1 MALEKVIIIG
11 AGPAG
16 LTAAYELS
24 KSGVRSIVLE
34 QGPRVGGLA
43 RTEIY
48 KGYRIDVG
56 GHRFFTKVPEV
67 EALWREVLGDDL
79 LTRPRLSRI
88 YYDRKLFAYPL
99 RLGDAL
105 EKLGLPESARIVLS
119 YLRSRVFA
127 YRPEDTFEAW
137 VSNRFGRRLFE
148 IFFKP
153 YTEKVWGIPCSEI
166 SARWAAQRIQNL
178 SLLRASW
185 NAVFGQRDGKIRSLI
200 QAFEYPR
207 QGPGMLW
214 ERVAGIVGSRGSQV
228 WLNAEATRVLY
239 RDDRAIGVAARRDG
253 REETIEADAVI
264 STMPIGELVA
274 ALDPPAPDAVRAV
287 ASRLTYRDFLTVA
300 LVVNQAHVFPDNWI
314 YIHEPNVRVA
324 RIQNFKNWSADM
336 VADPG
341 KTCLGLE
348 YFCTV
353 EDDVWR
359 MGDAGLIRM
368 AATELEQLGLAQA
381 VDVEDGVVIR
391 QPKAYP
397 VYTGEYESYLQT
409 IRRFLETLSNLQTVG
424 RNGMHMY
431 NNQDHSMLTAI
442 LAVRNLLGEK
452 HDVWSVNVERS
463 YHEEV
468 RLPSGAE
475 SEKGSGVRQK
485 ALGGVG
491 TASVE

>member
-24 KSGVRSIVLE
+24 KLGVRSIVLE
-34 QGPRVGGLA
+34 KGPRVGGLA

-119 YLRSRVFA
+119 YLRAQVFA

-148 IFFKP
+148 IFFKS

-185 NAVFGQRDGKIRSLI
+185 NAVFGQRDGQIRSLI

-214 ERVAGIVGSRGSQV
+214 ERVAGIVASCGSQV
-228 WLNAEATRVLY
+228 WLDAEVTRVLY

-253 REETIEADAVI
+253 REEMIEADAVI

-274 ALDPPAPDAVRAV
+274 SLDPPAPDAVRAV

-359 MGDAGLIRM
+359 MGDTDLIRM
-368 AATELEQLGLAQA
+368 AATELERLGLAQA
-381 VDVEDGVVIR
+381 VDAEDGVVIR

-431 NNQDHSMLTAI
+431 NNQDHSMLTAM
-442 LAVRNLLGEK
+442 LAVRNLFGEK
-452 HDVWSVNVERS
+452 HDVWSVNVERA
-463 YHEEV
+463 YHEEMRV
-468 RLPSGAE
+468 SSPSGAE
-475 SEKGSGVRQK
+475 RSLR
-485 ALGGVG
+485 ALRKVFG
-491 TASVE
+491 ARA

>member
-1 MALEKVIIIG
+1 MALEEVIIIG

-34 QGPRVGGLA
+34 KGPRVGGLA

-119 YLRSRVFA
+119 YLRAQVFA

-148 IFFKP
+148 IFFKS

-214 ERVAGIVGSRGSQV
+214 ERVTDIVASRGSQV
-228 WLNAEATRVLY
+228 WLNAEVTRVLY

-253 REETIEADAVI
+253 REEMIEADAVI

-300 LVVNQAHVFPDNWI
+300 LVVNRAHVFPDNWI
-314 YIHEPNVRVA
+314 YIHEPGVRMA

-353 EDDVWR
+353 EDDIWR
-359 MGDAGLIRM
+359 MDDADLMRM
-368 AATELEQLGLAQA
+368 AATELERLGLAQA

-409 IRRFLETLSNLQTVG
+409 IRRFLETVSNLQTVG

-431 NNQDHSMLTAI
+431 NNQDHSMLTAM
-442 LAVRNLLGEK
+442 LAARNLLGEK

-463 YHEEV
+463 YHEEI
-468 RLPSGAE
+468 RLPHPRPLS
-475 SEKGSGVRQK
+475 
-485 ALGGVG
+485 
-491 TASVE
+491 